1 MAPSSIKEGG
11 GEKRAEQHQAKTL
24 SPLPNF
30 INGED
35 QGVKVTH
42 PVVYQRT
49 PLHTSMPAAE
59 ACTTAKTSTSSSSRR
74 AYDTPELEDKTVSC
88 NTCRPTGREKISI
101 VPVEANGSGG
111 MAGDGRGQTGTNVFK
126 SLLFSIARK
135 SPKWGVGC
143 DQSPLSSPSTVRS
156 RDDQRNAA
164 VNELTQKLV
173 AANRRRDEALAEV
186 ARLRTSMGEL
196 ERKLGKLEVYCHDLK
211 KALDAR
217 IAEETT
223 IGGVVAPEA
232 ATAGSGRHK
241 KQGNPVALFGPR
253 DAEAART
260 VESFLQAVSDSRACV
275 RHLGKSLASHLG
287 QMGTKAFERLTA
299 LLSPYDVRISPKS
312 SRAVVFYLEALLSRA
327 LYEDFETPAFER
339 SAPDAVLNPTERCRA
354 NLDAYTALKAL
365 SWEEVLSKGTRRF
378 SESFSRF
385 CDQKMSAIMGMLGW
399 SKAWPEPLLQAFFGA
414 AKHVWLVHLLAFAFH
429 PSLPIF
435 RVDKG
440 AGFDGLYMEDIA
452 GDKLLLKKNTTTSGA
467 AAYAVVRIMVSPGFY
482 VHSNVVKCKVLCR
495 YQQQQQQQG

>member
-11 GEKRAEQHQAKTL
+11 GERRGEQHQAKTL
-24 SPLPNF
+24 SPLSNF
-30 INGED
+30 SGGED
-35 QGVKVTH
+35 QGVTN

-49 PLHTSMPAAE
+49 PLHTSMPTAE
-59 ACTTAKTSTSSSSRR
+59 ACTTGKTSISSSSASRR
-74 AYDTPELEDKTVSC
+74 VYDTLEADDKTVSC

-101 VPVEANGSGG
+101 VPVEANGGG
-111 MAGDGRGQTGTNVFK
+111 GGAAGDGRGQNGTNVFK

-143 DQSPLSSPSTVRS
+143 DQSPMSSPSTVRS
-156 RDDQRNAA
+156 RDEQRNTAF
-164 VNELTQKLV
+164 NELTQKLV

-223 IGGVVAPEA
+223 IGGVVVPEA
-232 ATAGSGRHK
+232 AGGRHK
-241 KQGNPVALFGPR
+241 KQGNPVAVFAPR
-253 DAEAART
+253 DAEAARA
-260 VESFLQAVSDSRACV
+260 VESFLQAVSDSRSSV
-275 RHLGKSLASHLG
+275 RHLGKSLAAHLG

-312 SRAVVFYLEALLSRA
+312 SRAIVFYIEALLSRA

-339 SAPDAVLNPTERCRA
+339 SAPDALLNPTERCRA

-399 SKAWPEPLLQAFFGA
+399 GKAWPEPLLQAFFGA

-440 AGFDGLYMEDIA
+440 AAFDGLYMEDIA
-452 GDKLLLKKNTTTSGA
+452 GDKLLLKKNTTTSGGA
-467 AAYAVVRIMVSPGFY
+467 ASYAVVRIMVSPGFY

-495 YQQQQQQQG
+495 YQQQQAQQG